1 MKTEEVDRLVDR
13 KQEMKAEE
21 VNRLVDRKQE
31 MKTGDEENRDEG
43 RGGKQI
49 G

>member
-1 MKTEEVDRLVDR
+1 MIE

-21 VNRLVDRKQE
+21 VNRLVDRK
-31 MKTGDEENRDEG
+31 TGDEG

>member
-1 MKTEEVDRLVDR
+1 MIE

-21 VNRLVDRKQE
+21 LNRLVDRKQE
-31 MKTGDEENRDEG
+31 MKTEEVNRLVDRKTGDEG

-49 G
+49 R

>member
-1 MKTEEVDRLVDR
+1 MIE

-21 VNRLVDRKQE
+21 VNRLVDRKHE
-31 MKTGDEENRDEG
+31 TKAEEANRLVDRKTGDEG

>member
-1 MKTEEVDRLVDR
+1 MIE

-21 VNRLVDRKQE
+21 DNRLVDRK
-31 MKTGDEENRDEG
+31 TGDKG
-43 RGGKQI
+43 RGGKKI